1 VTKIYIYCLFD
12 RQDTFYGVY
21 SSLKAVHRDALKIA
35 NKGQSNVALEAP
47 FANLTT
53 GATLTNLRN
62 ALKGKC
68 DVRLFYRCGTNVAKI
83 IKTKL
88 KE

>member
-12 RQDTFYGVY
+12 GDDNFYGVY
-21 SSLKAVHRDALKIA
+21 SSLKAIYRDAVRLA
-35 NKGQSNVALEAP
+35 NHGNTKVYMEFEGKYDEPS
-47 FANLTT
+47 LTK
-53 GATLTNLRN
+53 LRN
-62 ALKGKC
+62 VLKGMC
-68 DVRLFYRCGTNVAKI
+68 DVRVQYRSDLHTSKI